1 MVLLLLMVAGAEKSW
16 GATYTATVKKTYVDY
31 NNPTT
36 SYGEIPQGTAVISGY
51 NRISNGQV
59 TLGNTGWGANYI
71 TYVQVDA
78 SGIPTGR
85 ITGAT
90 LTAWVTGST
99 DSKRQTTWG
108 VGYNSST
115 WSSSMTYN
123 TAVKDITLVGD
134 LYTTNTTSNST
145 WEEATFDITDALVND
160 ADKVVTLIIYET
172 AAGGGY
178 VDVASTLTVEYAPY
192 HNYTVQSSVDGVVLG
207 SGTQAEGFE
216 VVTPYPRYQLSG
228 TTLYKADKQSANPH
242 YGKRFTVTTD
252 NQVETIT
259 YNSYATNIVAYK
271 EAESFLTPV
280 ANNNYVYIRC
290 SNTGGAYASNF
301 TDVATVSS
309 GAYKITA
316 GSYAN
321 KSTSYTFQ
329 TGGNTVFTHIGSGAW
344 SETTSDLFQVQ
355 NDEPI
360 QVRGGSNNYALDYVY
375 VQRVFGYVYGA
386 SSNTYNE
393 TNVRPTIIAP
403 DGATITYESNNKAV
417 ATVASDGAIT
427 MHHNGIAVITAKATI
442 DGVEYT
448 STRTLYVGGE
458 PEASASFSPASPTT
472 TEAFTITGTGYLSET
487 KDGQWMKVG
496 IGNTAETQIVETVG
510 GSSGVRGM
518 DTNGYSHAYVEGGL
532 PKMGSYYV
540 FTPKVNGKLTIKGY
554 MTAANGIRLVDVDGN
569 IMEKIPSSAVT
580 VNGWKDYS
588 FNTLLSKGA
597 TYYVYAETQW
607 MTGADVTTSSSPTLY
622 LNNFTFTLMEGTT
635 ISLIDQSLLLFP
647 GDNANSNRLN
657 RTIPGFEVTFGGG
670 DGAKYQNDGTFIFRN
685 NVPNT
690 ETDNGSI
697 TITPRI
703 KSGNASD
710 VVFTSVT
717 LNTGSS
723 IKGSPAI
730 YINGVDKGAVTANST
745 LTYSGLTGNTLTIKL
760 KGYGTDPEK
769 KNEVSFLINS
779 ITFNYTLNNSVELNE
794 SKGAIDLLFS
804 NYVYGHTGTTA
815 DCDLYF
821 ESPVAFYGNV
831 SLWGDNWSFSQA
843 STGDAVKTKVS
854 EKTHFYYNNGSGN
867 GPYRVNIGE
876 GVCHLYASFAETDY
890 FAAAYASTR
899 LYSYDYVEEPALT
912 LAPGQSYTVPAA
924 TGLNFAL
931 TATGGGNITLT
942 NTAETAVT
950 ADGTEMQTTVTANN
964 YVTITNSGNTY
975 VTITRIEVKR
985 LEPELSFGY
994 SGGQGDE
1001 GNVFFLGDSGTP
1013 TAFTVK
1019 EGDTDITDYYE
1030 TTGTYSV
1037 VRAPEGVTV
1046 NTSTGAIAVSASA
1059 TEGYVDVQLTVN
1071 PKDAHK
1077 DLYGPVSKT
1086 IRLYVVE
1093 GMWNFNSYKYADH
1106 QSMNGSP
1113 GWGANNY
1120 NQARDTEFMEELIRN
1135 DGEPL
1140 SMALSLKTQYKM
1152 RMTYAKNNGNGRM
1165 HLFGKGS
1172 NEQNRAR
1179 YDRGGILR
1187 VPVKKGMM
1195 IEINAYSNGER
1206 SDMTLDGC
1214 NDITNTEAVT
1224 TFYVDITGASQY
1236 FIANRD
1242 GYIDIINPSS
1252 NLDLYINYIKL
1263 TSDMVFYYGEE
1274 TYVDPGGTFNNYVIN
1289 QGETTLSYSYTNT
1302 TSGNICE
1309 SMDASG
1315 TASLRTG
1322 AYGSYKVTV
1331 TGTGEGLLAGKTG
1344 EYTVHAIDMTVTSPV
1359 SQQIDASLKTTFTPK
1374 NDITINNSS
1383 GLDNDVLKS
1392 KVVYSFMS
1400 VGASVAYFSGDN
1412 LIVEGTGDVVIQARL
1427 GAITRTMV
1435 YRVTGASL
1443 NNESPVITNTQGSYT
1458 VVIQGGDS
1466 NSYSFDTA
1474 AMTNGIRGGLS
1485 GTTPTYTQD
1494 GNKLTIS
1501 GLPNGVGGT
1510 IPIYAS
1516 CTYGGAAVT
1525 MKGVLTVA
1533 YTSHVWNFE
1542 SDLIPGLADW
1552 ESKTTGTWSDSYTFE
1567 EPVDASANNV
1577 DTKDWCF
1584 VRKMGVTH
1592 PESSIVY
1599 YYTHSVMG
1607 TNALIIPETEG
1618 LYLRTTDSGKQ
1629 LGVEMDN
1636 ERVNGVGV
1644 PKLTNGNY
1652 ACRNLMIL
1660 RGGQFIVPK
1669 VKPGQ
1674 WIEVRWTRHQDD
1686 MAERLVMQNLCDV
1699 NGKYISEVYKIGN
1712 CFYNIPGQTSTY
1724 MFQVNP
1730 NATPD
1735 QLDADGCL
1743 DAVFEVAD
1751 NIYIS
1756 IQQIELHEPGW
1767 DYNSSM
1773 ALQLKG
1779 KIDGADDA
1787 VDVSHQYLTDGT
1799 SHTIEF
1805 LAKDSQN
1812 APNAPQVWTIS
1823 TTGNLNA
1830 ATGFSKTDGG
1840 SATASITY
1848 QNGWGKV
1855 YVTLTSYSQNMKYV
1869 ANQNTWVITIGARPE
1884 QTYPYTWDFTK
1895 YFNTTKANVGGSP
1908 SPDDLY
1914 TEDPNYSD
1922 AKVWDKATDVT
1933 SYITNPNCDGNN
1945 NGWTIVKS
1953 YGNGPMKPSNDAF
1966 EFWMWNDHRTDA
1978 SFDYYQ
1984 TLTVPNGYY
1993 ILSADMYN
2001 SLDNEAGAIFK
2012 PTFCLY
2018 TNNGSFDERA
2028 AVDKEGTD
2036 FHTYS
2041 TSAIQVTNGT
2051 LRIGVKNFDDIAA
2064 RWFVVDNFRLTC
2076 IEEDSPSTRAHELR
2090 KDIDTWTESGNDENI
2105 LSADYNTR
2113 KYRSYYVDGAQL
2125 VSHTEG
2131 ILPET
2136 EGLGF
2141 RVADKTAANQLTLDM
2156 QSQVTASS
2164 PSRSGSP
2171 SPARVT
2177 TVEYPYTW
2185 RNGKLTIKSGGEII
2199 VPTPGAGYGD
2209 YYIYI
2214 RSSQKP
2220 ASVTNTSELT
2230 DDVNKDDHQ
2239 YKYHFTAN
2247 ANAVITFNEDAEVDQ
2262 IGVTNMFKTMH
2273 KVGGI
2278 GWATE
2283 SRNRSIDHALT
2294 GHLTVNDANAYTV
2307 TYDSYDMETA
2317 TVALTKVD
2325 EDGYVPAE
2333 RGLVLKQENS
2343 VPAATTYQVPLFVPA
2358 VTTGESSADTD
2369 FPDNNLMYN
2378 NVTETANR
2386 NYNEVFWN
2394 PLNTGKAYTKFVLT
2408 NVHWKYTVHTE
2419 GSTVES
2425 KEWAKLTDADAAGF
2439 YRLHIWGDDRDIM
2452 PAHTAF
2458 LCVPSDLLPTALW
2471 GTFPPSSSRQYT
2483 LGIRELDNETTT
2495 DIPHLL
2501 FPSEDE
2507 GEASPWGGMEGV
2519 TWYTLDG
2526 TRLSAPPTKAG
2537 IYICGGR
2544 KVVIK

>member
-1 MVLLLLMVAGAEKSW
+1 MMTKSKILLRLLTLLLLMMAGAINSW
-16 GATYTATVKKTYVDY
+16 AGTYTATVKKTYVDY
-31 NNPTT
+31 NNPNN
-36 SYGEIPQGTAVISGY
+36 SYGEIAQGTSTISGY
-51 NRISNGQV
+51 NTISNGQV
-59 TLGNTGWGANYI
+59 GFGNTGWGVNYI

-78 SGIPTGR
+78 SGIPTGM

-90 LTAWVTGST
+90 LTAWVTGSYIG
-99 DSKRQTTWG
+99 SRHTTWG

-115 WSSSMTYN
+115 WSSTMTYN
-123 TAVKDITLVGD
+123 SADKSITPVGD
-134 LYTTNTTSNST
+134 LYTTTTTSNST
-145 WEEATFDITDALVND
+145 WEEVTFDITDALVND

-178 VDVASTLTVEYAPY
+178 IDVASTLTVEYAPY
-192 HNYTVQSSVDGVVLG
+192 HNYTVQSSVNSVVLG

-216 VVTPYPRYQLSG
+216 VVTPYPRYQLDG
-228 TTLYKADKQSANPH
+228 TTLYKADRQSANPH
-242 YGKRFTVTTD
+242 YGKRFTVSYD

-259 YNSYATNIVAYK
+259 YSSHATNIVAYR

-280 ANNNYVYIRC
+280 VNNNYIYIRC
-290 SNTGGAYASNF
+290 SGTGAGYSTEYTN
-301 TDVATVSS
+301 VATGLPS
-309 GAYKITA
+309 GAYKLTA
-316 GSYAN
+316 ASYAN
-321 KSTSYTFQ
+321 SSTSFTFQ
-329 TGGNTVFTHIGSGAW
+329 TGDNTVFTHTGTGAW
-344 SETTSDLFQVQ
+344 SESTSSLFQVPDGQ
-355 NDEPI
+355 AV
-360 QVRGGSNNYALDYVY
+360 QVFGGSNNHALDYVY
-375 VQRVFGYVYGA
+375 IQRVFGYQYGEVWRP
-386 SSNTYNE
+386 YNE
-393 TNVRPTIIAP
+393 TDHPTLIVP
-403 DGATITYESNNKAV
+403 GGVSVTYTSNNNAV
-417 ATVASDGAIT
+417 AEVAANGTVT
-427 MHHNGIAVITAKATI
+427 MHHNGVAVITAKATI

-448 STRTLYVGGE
+448 STRTVHVINE
-458 PEASASFSPASPTT
+458 PEATGTFSPASPTT
-472 TEAFTITGTGYLSET
+472 TETFTITGTGYMQET
-487 KDGQWMKVG
+487 KEGSWMKVG
-496 IGNTAETQIVETVG
+496 FGNANETQIVETVG
-510 GSSGVRGM
+510 GKSGVKGL
-518 DTNGYSHAYVEGGL
+518 DTNGYSHVFVSEDL
-532 PKMGSYYV
+532 PTMGSYFV
-540 FTPKVNGKLTIKGY
+540 FTPKVNGKLTIGAY

-569 IMEKIPSSAVT
+569 IMEKISSSEVT

-588 FNTLLSKGA
+588 FNTLLSKGT
-597 TYYVYAETQW
+597 TYYVYAETEW
-607 MTGADVTTSSSPTLY
+607 MPGADVTSSSVPTLY
-622 LNNFTFTLMEGTT
+622 LNHFTFNVMEGTT

-647 GDNANSNRLN
+647 GNNAKYNRLD
-657 RTIPGFEVTFGGG
+657 RTIPGFNIAFGGG
-670 DGAKYQNDGTFIFRN
+670 DGAKYNGTFILRN
-685 NVPNT
+685 KAENS
-690 ETDNGSI
+690 EDENGSI

-703 KSGNASD
+703 KTGNASD
-710 VVFTSVT
+710 VVITSVT

-723 IKGSPAI
+723 ISGSPSI

-760 KGYGTDPEK
+760 KGSGTS
-769 KNEVSFLINS
+769 NSISFLLNS
-779 ITFNYTLNNSVELNE
+779 ITFNYTLNNSAVLDD
-794 SKGAIDLLFS
+794 SKGTIDLRFS

-821 ESPVAFYGNV
+821 NSPVAFYGNV
-831 SLWGDNWSFSQA
+831 SFWGDNWSFSQT
-843 STGDAVKTKVS
+843 STGDAVKTKVD

-924 TGLNFAL
+924 TGLSFAL

-950 ADGTEMQTTVTANN
+950 ADGTEMQTTVTSND
-964 YVTITNSGNTY
+964 YVTITNSGSTN
-975 VTITRIEVKR
+975 VTITRIEVQR

-994 SGGQGDE
+994 SNGQGDE
-1001 GNVFFLGDSGTP
+1001 NNVFFPGDNGTP

-1019 EGDTDITDYYE
+1019 EGETDITDKYQA
-1030 TTGTYSV
+1030 TGTYSV

-1046 NTSTGAIAVSASA
+1046 NSSTGAIAVSSSA
-1059 TEGYVDVQLTVN
+1059 TEGYIDVQLTVN
-1071 PKDAHK
+1071 PKDAYK
-1077 DLYGPVSKT
+1077 DLYGPISTT
-1086 IRLYVVE
+1086 IRLYAVS

-1140 SMALSLKTQYKM
+1140 SMALGLKTQYKM
-1152 RMTYAKNNGNGRM
+1152 RMTYTKNNGDGRM

-1187 VPVKKGMM
+1187 VPVKAGML

-1214 NDITNTEAVT
+1214 NDITNSEAVT
-1224 TFYVDITGASQY
+1224 TFYVDVTGASQY

-1252 NLDLYINYIKL
+1252 NLDLYINYIRL

-1274 TYVDPGGTFNNYVIN
+1274 TYVEHGGTFNNPVIN
-1289 QGETTLSYSYTNT
+1289 RGETTLSYTYTNT

-1309 SMDASG
+1309 SVDASG
-1315 TASLRTG
+1315 NATLRTG
-1322 AYGSYKVTV
+1322 AYGSYKLTV
-1331 TGTGEGLLAGKTG
+1331 TGSGEGLLAGKTG
-1344 EYTVHAIDMTVTSPV
+1344 EYTVHAIGFSVVSPV

-1374 NDITINNSS
+1374 NDITITNSS

-1392 KVVYSFMS
+1392 KVEFSFMS
-1400 VGASVAYFSGDN
+1400 MEASVAYFNGDN
-1412 LIVEGTGDVVIQARL
+1412 LVVEGVGDVVIQARL
-1427 GAITRTMV
+1427 GTITRIMV

-1443 NNESPVITNTQGSYT
+1443 NNETPVITNTQGSYT
-1458 VVIQGGDS
+1458 VVIQGGDN
-1466 NSYSFDTA
+1466 NSYSFNTT
-1474 AMTNGIRGGLS
+1474 AMTNGILGDLA
-1485 GTTPTYTQD
+1485 GTTPTYTQV

-1501 GLPNGVGGT
+1501 GLPSGVGGI

-1516 CTYGGAAVT
+1516 CTYGGATVT

-1542 SDLIPGLADW
+1542 SDLIPHLADW
-1552 ESKTTGTWSDSYTFE
+1552 ESKTTGTWNDSYTFE

-1599 YYTHSVMG
+1599 YYNHSVIG

-1618 LYLRTTDSGKQ
+1618 LYLRTTQSGKQ

-1636 ERVNGVGV
+1636 ERINYLGV

-1660 RGGQFIVPK
+1660 RGGQVVVPK

-1674 WIEVRWTRHQDD
+1674 WIEVRWTRHQED

-1699 NGKYISEVYKIGN
+1699 NGKYINEVYKIGN

-1735 QLDADGCL
+1735 QLDADGRL

-1767 DYNSSM
+1767 HYNSSM
-1773 ALQLKG
+1773 AQHLKG

-1787 VDVSHQYLTDGT
+1787 VDISHQYLTDGT

-1805 LAKDSQN
+1805 MAKDSQN
-1812 APNAPQVWTIS
+1812 APNAPQIWTIS

-1830 ATGFSKTDGG
+1830 VTGFSKTDGG
-1840 SATASITY
+1840 NSTASITY

-1895 YFNTTKANVGGSP
+1895 YFNTTKTKVGGP
-1908 SPDDLY
+1908 TDDLY
-1914 TEDPNYSD
+1914 TEDPNYND
-1922 AKVWDKATDVT
+1922 AKVCDKTTDVT
-1933 SYITNPNCDGNN
+1933 SSIQDQDFASLTSPTSPWKLETPNGGAAQEC
-1945 NGWTIVKS
+1945 
-1953 YGNGPMKPSNDAF
+1953 PSIPGAL
-1966 EFWMWNDHRTDA
+1966 EYWAGSA
-1978 SFDYYQ
+1978 SPRSQATFNFYQ
-1984 TLTVPNGYY
+1984 DISVPNGYY
-1993 ILSADMYN
+1993 ILTADIFN
-2001 SLDNEAGAIFK
+2001 SLNGEAGAVFS
-2012 PTFCLY
+2012 PTICLY
-2018 TNNGSFDERA
+2018 TNNGSFDERTP
-2028 AVDKEGTD
+2028 VDWEGTD

-2041 TSAIQVTNGT
+2041 TAAIHVTDGT
-2051 LRIGVKNFDDIAA
+2051 LRIGVKSFETSVAA
-2064 RWFVVDNFRLTC
+2064 RWFVAGNFRLTR
-2076 IEEDSPSTRAHELR
+2076 IEYDTQSTRAHELR
-2090 KDIDTWTESGNDENI
+2090 KDIDTWEESGNDENI
-2105 LSADYNTR
+2105 LSANYDTR

-2125 VSHTEG
+2125 VSHNLG

-2156 QSQVTASS
+2156 QSQVTAIS
-2164 PSRSGSP
+2164 PSRSGHP

-2185 RNGKLTIKSGGEII
+2185 RNGKLTITGGGQII
-2199 VPTPGAGYGD
+2199 VPAPGASYSD
-2209 YYIYI
+2209 YYIYV
-2214 RSSQKP
+2214 RSDVKP
-2220 ASVTNTSELT
+2220 ASVTNTSEVT
-2230 DDVNKDDHQ
+2230 DDVASTNHQ

-2247 ANAVITFNEDAEVDQ
+2247 ANAVITFSTDAEIDQ
-2262 IGVTNMFKTMH
+2262 IGVTNIFKTMH
-2273 KVGGI
+2273 VVGGTA
-2278 GWATE
+2278 WATE

-2307 TYDSYDMETA
+2307 TRDSYDLETA
-2317 TVALTKVD
+2317 TVALTTVD

-2333 RGLVLKQENS
+2333 RGLVLKQESS
-2343 VPAATTYQVPLFVPA
+2343 VPVATTCQVPLFVPA
-2358 VTTGESSADTD
+2358 VTTAETSATTATGDD
-2369 FPDNNLMYN
+2369 NLMKA
-2378 NVTETANR
+2378 NVNET
-2386 NYNEVFWN
+2386 YLGYEDI
-2394 PLNTGKAYTKFVLT
+2394 GGYTKFILT
-2408 NVHWKYTVHTE
+2408 NVHWKYTVRTE
-2419 GSTVES
+2419 DGVERH
-2425 KEWAKLTDADAAGF
+2425 EWAKLTDADAAGF
-2439 YRLHIWGDDRDIM
+2439 YRLHLWGDSRDVM
-2452 PAHTAF
+2452 PANSAY
-2458 LCVPSDLLPTALW
+2458 LNIPSASLPTALW
-2471 GTFPPSSSRQYT
+2471 TSLPPSSSRRNS
-2483 LGIRELDNETTT
+2483 LGIRELDYDTTNIDDIDNPQKTDSQPKADAWYTT
-2495 DIPHLL
+2495 D
-2501 FPSEDE
+2501 
-2507 GEASPWGGMEGV
+2507 GRKM
-2519 TWYTLDG
+2519 
-2526 TRLSAPPTKAG
+2526 SATPTKPG
-2537 IYICGGR
+2537 IYIKNRR
-2544 KVVIK
+2544 KVVVR